1 MQMHSGVL
9 WWRWRESNPR
19 PKRSPREYLRVQ
31 FVYNISFVPGRQT
44 GRHIGSFMSSW
55 PPAKLK
61 AAHVQY
67 LIDALALFGTKTGRT
82 AAYN

>member
-1 MQMHSGVL
+1 
-9 WWRWRESNPR
+9 
-19 PKRSPREYLRVQ
+19 
-31 FVYNISFVPGRQT
+31 
-44 GRHIGSFMSSW
+44 MSSW

-61 AAHVQY
+61 AAHVQYLIDALAPAHVQY

>member
-1 MQMHSGVL
+1 
-9 WWRWRESNPR
+9 
-19 PKRSPREYLRVQ
+19 
-31 FVYNISFVPGRQT
+31 
-44 GRHIGSFMSSW
+44 MSSW